1 MDPRIDPLYPLILD
15 SIQEGVFTVDREFRV
30 TSFNAEAERITGI
43 RRKDAIGRRCHE
55 VFRASCCQS
64 GCALRRTLRT
74 GKPLRNVRIDV
85 LDAEMEIVPLSVS
98 TAVLRDRRGGLLG
111 GVEIFRDLSEL
122 EALRDE
128 LAGAAGAHD
137 IVGQSPAVRELLALL
152 PEVAESDA
160 SVLIAGP
167 SGSGKELVARAL
179 HRLSA
184 RAERP
189 FVQVNCGALPDTL
202 LESELFGHVRGAFTD
217 ARRDKPG
224 RFVLAHRGT
233 LFLDEVGDL
242 SPAFQVKLLRV
253 LEDGEVHPLGA
264 TTGRRVDV
272 RVVAATHRDL
282 AARVREGL
290 FREDLYYRLRVVELR
305 LPPLAERPGDIPLL
319 AQHFVRRAAR
329 RTGKAIEGL
338 SPAALRSLQAYDFP
352 GNVRE
357 LRNIVE
363 RAFVFCRGPLIE
375 PQHLP
380 PEVRARPSPAG
391 RAGAGPHGT
400 TADRDGGGATVP
412 AAGGLRGALFD
423 PTRLRAALDQHRWN
437 RTATARA
444 LGVGRNT
451 LWRWMR
457 RAGLL
462 RPPD

>member
-15 SIQEGVFTVDREFRV
+15 SIHEGVFTVDREFRV

-128 LAGAAGAHD
+128 LAGAGGAHD
-137 IVGQSPAVRELLALL
+137 IVGESPAVRELLAML
-152 PEVAESDA
+152 PEVAGSDA

-264 TTGRRVDV
+264 TAGRRVDV

-305 LPPLAERPGDIPLL
+305 LPPLAERPGDVPLL

-338 SPAALRSLQAYDFP
+338 SPAALRLLQAYDFP

-380 PEVRARPSPAG
+380 PEVRAGPSPAG
-391 RAGAGPHGT
+391 RAGAGPRGT
-400 TADRDGGGATVP
+400 TVGRDDGPATGGPHGAVLD
-412 AAGGLRGALFD
+412 A
-423 PTRLRAALDQHRWN
+423 TRLRAALDQHRWN

-457 RAGLL
+457 RTGLL
-462 RPPD
+462 RRPD